1 MLPEPYKN
9 PMLCLSATWLSL
21 IKFCDPSWFCSV
33 YALDL
38 RFYVQ
43 MNLVLLKHCLTMLS
57 KKKRERWKE
66 GMPKKH
72 DPKKRER
79 ERERKDGMPKK
90 HDPANKTRHEKE
102 HKFICAL
109 TWSVV
114 NMSVHLWIQS
124 LILQQIWAKQTTFYL
139 IHRNSIYTIRAGEVK

>member
-9 PMLCLSATWLSL
+9 SMLCLLATWLSL

-43 MNLVLLKHCLTMLS
+43 MNRVLLKYCLTMLIE
-57 KKKRERWKE
+57 KKRKKERRWHAKE
-66 GMPKKH
+66 AW
-72 DPKKRER
+72 PKKRER
-79 ERERKDGMPKK
+79 EKRWHAKEAWPS
-90 HDPANKTRHEKE
+90 NKIRHENE
-102 HKFICAL
+102 HVFICAL
-109 TWSVV
+109 TWPVV
-114 NMSVHLWIQS
+114 NMIMPLWIQF

-139 IHRNSIYTIRAGEVK
+139 IHRDSTYTIKTSEVK

>member
-1 MLPEPYKN
+1 MLQEPYKN
-9 PMLCLSATWLSL
+9 SMLCLLATWLSL

-43 MNLVLLKHCLTMLS
+43 MNRVLHKYCLTMLIE
-57 KKKRERWKE
+57 KKRKRED

-79 ERERKDGMPKK
+79 EKRWHAKEAWPS
-90 HDPANKTRHEKE
+90 NKIKHEKE
-102 HKFICAL
+102 HVFICAL
-109 TWSVV
+109 TWSVI
-114 NMSVHLWIQS
+114 NMSTHLWIHS

-139 IHRNSIYTIRAGEVK
+139 IYRNSTNTIKTGEVK

>member
-72 DPKKRER
+72 DPKKKREKR
-79 ERERKDGMPKK
+79 WHAKEAWPS
-90 HDPANKTRHEKE
+90 NKIRLENE
-102 HKFICAL
+102 HVFIYAL
-109 TWSVV
+109 TWPVV
-114 NMSVHLWIQS
+114 NMIMHLWIQF
-124 LILQQIWAKQTTFYL
+124 LILQQIWVKQMPFYL
-139 IHRNSIYTIRAGEVK
+139 IHQNSTYTVRACEVK